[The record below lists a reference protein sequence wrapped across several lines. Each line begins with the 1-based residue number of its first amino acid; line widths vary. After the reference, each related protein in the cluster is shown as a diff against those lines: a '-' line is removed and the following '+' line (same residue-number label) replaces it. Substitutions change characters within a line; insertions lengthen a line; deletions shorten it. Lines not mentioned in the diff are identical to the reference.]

1 MQLSSR
7 SILPFLAAAA
17 LALSAC
23 GGEAEVPPTPATQA
37 EPTTTPEPVPEPT
50 DEAPATGSDD
60 GAIEMEEEMEEIAAS
75 MEAQQTGGSASVTIG
90 EQTWDFDGV
99 LCAFGPE
106 EIGQEGAEFVLSA
119 IGDGLQFYI
128 SVDAMGQFVS
138 LNDIE
143 NFENPALSWEAD
155 QDASGEGFIQVDGK
169 DVSGEATFID
179 YLSESWDEVE
189 GSFEG
194 SCP

>member
-17 LALSAC
+17 LGLSAC

-143 NFENPALSWEAD
+143 NFEDPALSWEAD

>member
-7 SILPFLAAAA
+7 FIVSLTAAAA

-23 GGEAEVPPTPATQA
+23 GGEVEESPAPAPQA
-37 EPTTTPEPVPEPT
+37 TPTTSSLAPEPSDQT
-50 DEAPATGSDD
+50 QTAGSDD
-60 GAIEMEEEMEEIAAS
+60 GAIELEDEMKEIAAS
-75 MEAQQTGGSASVTIG
+75 MQAQQTGGSASVTIG

-119 IGDGLQFYI
+119 IGDGLQLYV
-128 SVDAMGQFVS
+128 SVDAMGHYVS

-143 NFENPALSWEAD
+143 NFDDPTLSWEAD
-155 QDASGEGFIQVDGK
+155 QDSSGEGFVQVEGK
-169 DVSGEATFID
+169 EVSGAATFID
-179 YLSESWDEVE
+179 YLSEGWDEVE

>member
-143 NFENPALSWEAD
+143 SFEDPALSWEAD
-155 QDASGEGFIQVDGK
+155 QGASGEGFIQVDGK

>member
-143 NFENPALSWEAD
+143 NFEDPALSWEAD

>member
-1 MQLSSR
+1 MGAW
-7 SILPFLAAAA
+7 LAPTVIGVVELG
-17 LALSAC
+17 LAL
-23 GGEAEVPPTPATQA
+23 
-37 EPTTTPEPVPEPT
+37 
-50 DEAPATGSDD
+50 PATGYDD

-90 EQTWDFDGV
+90 DQTWDFDGV

-143 NFENPALSWEAD
+143 NFEDPALSWEAD

-179 YLSESWDEVE
+179 YHSESWDEVE

>member
-7 SILPFLAAAA
+7 SILPILVGTA
-17 LALSAC
+17 LALTAC
-23 GGEAEVPPTPATQA
+23 GGEAEAPPAPATQA
-37 EPTTTPEPVPEPT
+37 APTTTPEPAPEPT
-50 DEAPATGSDD
+50 DGAPATGYDD
-60 GAIEMEEEMEEIAAS
+60 GAIEMEEEIEEIAAS

-90 EQTWDFDGV
+90 DQTWDFDGV

-143 NFENPALSWEAD
+143 NFEDPALSWEAD

-179 YLSESWDEVE
+179 YISESWDEVE

>member
-7 SILPFLAAAA
+7 SILPILVGTA
-17 LALSAC
+17 LALTAC
-23 GGEAEVPPTPATQA
+23 GGESEAPPAPATQA
-37 EPTTTPEPVPEPT
+37 APTTTPEPAPEPT
-50 DEAPATGSDD
+50 DGAPATGYDD
-60 GAIEMEEEMEEIAAS
+60 GAIEMEEEIEEIAAS

-90 EQTWDFDGV
+90 DQTWDFDGV

-143 NFENPALSWEAD
+143 NFEDPALSWEAD

-179 YLSESWDEVE
+179 YISESWDEVE

>member
-143 NFENPALSWEAD
+143 NFEDPALSWEAD

-179 YLSESWDEVE
+179 YDSESWDEVE

>member
-143 NFENPALSWEAD
+143 SFEDPALSWEAD

>member
-7 SILPFLAAAA
+7 SLLPFAAAAA

-143 NFENPALSWEAD
+143 NFEDPALSWEAD

>member
-143 NFENPALSWEAD
+143 NFEDPALSWEAD

-179 YLSESWDEVE
+179 YLRESWDEVE

>member
-23 GGEAEVPPTPATQA
+23 GGEAEVPPTPATEA
-37 EPTTTPEPVPEPT
+37 ASTTTPEPVPEPT

-90 EQTWDFDGV
+90 DQTWDFDGV

-143 NFENPALSWEAD
+143 NFEDPALSWEAD

>member
-143 NFENPALSWEAD
+143 SFEDPALSWEAD
-155 QDASGEGFIQVDGK
+155 QGASGEGFIQVDGK

-179 YLSESWDEVE
+179 YDSESWDEVE